1 MDNFKH
7 TQMITYFYL
16 KNLRELL
23 DFAYE
28 GRNKT
33 QEEYDQKKKI
43 FEQAIAEKGIL
54 ENFVFKSNPDKV
66 DMLKEKYED
75 FMYDVFND
83 RVISFENGKMIFD
96 VAQKLN
102 YFKSIF
108 EIRGLFMSIALSQ
121 INFAKGNTSQE
132 YDNSVEQLLIDD
144 DFFFRDLFLL
154 LLETAIKEN
163 FLDYIKEMNE
173 AKGQPSPQINFISN
187 ILGQYIQLANA
198 AISGNLLAENEDFDN
213 ARHRYQT
220 LIDAITGKLGKK
232 TMQDQENYFVLA
244 REAVD
249 KALLNIES
257 QWLIKYNP
265 LVKETVEFE
274 KKQKEN

>member
-83 RVISFENGKMIFD
+83 RVITFENGKMIFD

-108 EIRGLFMSIALSQ
+108 EIRGLFMTIALSQ
-121 INFAKGNTSQE
+121 VNFAKGNTNQE

-144 DFFFRDLFLL
+144 DFFFRNLFLL
-154 LLETAIKEN
+154 LVETAIKEN
-163 FLDYIKEMNE
+163 FLEYIKVMNE
-173 AKGQPSPQINFISN
+173 AKGQPSPQTNFISN
-187 ILGQYIQLANA
+187 ILGQYLQLANA
-198 AISGNLLAENEDFDN
+198 TVSGNLLGESEDFDN

-220 LIDAITGKLGKK
+220 LVDAITGKLGKK
-232 TMQDQENYFVLA
+232 TIQDQENYFILA

-249 KALLNIES
+249 KALLNAEAK
-257 QWLIKYNP
+257 WMEKYNP

-274 KKQKEN
+274 KAQRQN

>member
-1 MDNFKH
+1 MDSFKH

-33 QEEYDQKKKI
+33 QEEYEQKKKI

-83 RVISFENGKMIFD
+83 RVITFENDKMIFD

-108 EIRGLFMSIALSQ
+108 EIRGLFMTIALSQ
-121 INFAKGNTSQE
+121 VNFAKGNANQE

-144 DFFFRDLFLL
+144 DFFFRSLFLL
-154 LLETAIKEN
+154 LVETAIKEN
-163 FLDYIKEMNE
+163 FLDYIKEMNASE
-173 AKGQPSPQINFISN
+173 GKPSPQTNFISN
-187 ILGQYIQLANA
+187 ILGQYLQ
-198 AISGNLLAENEDFDN
+198 
-213 ARHRYQT
+213 
-220 LIDAITGKLGKK
+220 
-232 TMQDQENYFVLA
+232 
-244 REAVD
+244 
-249 KALLNIES
+249 
-257 QWLIKYNP
+257 
-265 LVKETVEFE
+265 
-274 KKQKEN
+274 